1 MNLSPRQATPF
12 LVPLCVFGGGLSL
25 ANCIQITELYTL
37 YGERWMAWAA
47 IVFMTVTCALTLV
60 IAVALRPV
68 EPEPPAPAPQF
79 TAEQIAAVEQYADLR
94 PIVRPDEN
102 LSEFRLT
109 LNGVNINMPEGIPL
123 EKLYHGIRLTI
134 LTGMASVRKLE
145 ERPAKFTE
153 PQTKA
158 MREWLFRNGWATDE
172 RGAAK
177 LTPAGREALEALLP
191 RTKNWRR

>member
-1 MNLSPRQATPF
+1 VNLSPRPSTPY
-12 LVPLCVFGGGLSL
+12 LVPFCVVGIALGVANTLQLSEVY
-25 ANCIQITELYTL
+25 ACARDT
-37 YGERWMAWAA
+37 WAA
-47 IVFMTVTCALTLV
+47 WCAVVMMGCTCGLTLV
-60 IAVALRPV
+60 IAVAMRPV
-68 EPEPPAPAPQF
+68 ETEPLAQEPQF
-79 TAEQIAAVEQYADLR
+79 TPEQLAAVEQYSDLR

-109 LNGVNINMPEGIPL
+109 LNGVSINLPDGIPL

-134 LTGMASVRKLE
+134 LCGMASVRKLE
-145 ERPAKFTE
+145 DPPAKFTE
-153 PQTKA
+153 PQTRA

-177 LTPAGREALEALLP
+177 LTPAGRDALEALLP